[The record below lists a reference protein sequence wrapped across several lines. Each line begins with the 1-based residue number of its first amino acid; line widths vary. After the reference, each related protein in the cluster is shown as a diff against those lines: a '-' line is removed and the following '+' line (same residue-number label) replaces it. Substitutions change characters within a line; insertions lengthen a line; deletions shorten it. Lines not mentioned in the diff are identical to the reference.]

1 MRSLIRFLPALSAL
15 ALLAACRDRASSDS
29 GATDSA
35 LVRDLAMA
43 QREAPPQ
50 TVFNDAPVGGAMTG
64 NVAPDAPTPRR
75 APTPRPTPA
84 PRRESPPA
92 PVART
97 PRPTP
102 PAPVE
107 RAPSPAPATP
117 APGPAPGVIGVG
129 ARVGMTTNGR
139 TCTSALVGDKFTAT
153 VSTATVGSNG
163 AVIPAGATVVLEVI
177 SVEHA
182 DPVET
187 SRIRFHVRAI
197 DVNGEP
203 LPADGEVTTLGQ
215 MQVVRVSKGND
226 RTKVV
231 GGAIAGAVLGGMI
244 GKNTKG
250 TVIGAAAGAAAG
262 TAAAKRSQRSE
273 ACLPEGSEL
282 TLTLSREIVVRREGS
297 L

>member
-1 MRSLIRFLPALSAL
+1 MRSFIRFLPALSAL
-15 ALLAACRDRASSDS
+15 TLLAACRDRASSDS
-29 GATDSA
+29 SATDSA
-35 LVRDLAMA
+35 LVRELAMA

-50 TVFNDAPVGGAMTG
+50 TVFNDAPVGSMTET
-64 NVAPDAPTPRR
+64 VAPAAPTPRR
-75 APTPRPTPA
+75 APTPRSSPA
-84 PRRESPPA
+84 SRRESPPA

-102 PAPVE
+102 VE
-107 RAPSPAPATP
+107 RDPSPAATNTP
-117 APGPAPGVIGVG
+117 APTPGPAPAVIGVG

-153 VSTATVGSNG
+153 VSNAITGTNG

-182 DPVET
+182 DPVEM

-203 LPADGEVTTLGQ
+203 IPADGEVTTLGQ
-215 MQVVRVSKGND
+215 MEVVRVSKGND

-244 GKNTKG
+244 GKSTKG

-273 ACLPEGSEL
+273 ACLPQGSEL
-282 TLTLSREIVVRREGS
+282 TLTLSREIVVRREGT

>member
-1 MRSLIRFLPALSAL
+1 MHSLIRFLPALSAL
-15 ALLAACRDRASSDS
+15 ALLAACRDRASTDS

-64 NVAPDAPTPRR
+64 TVAPAPPTPRR
-75 APTPRPTPA
+75 APA
-84 PRRESPPA
+84 PRRESPTA
-92 PVART
+92 PVVRT
-97 PRPTP
+97 PRPAPST
-102 PAPVE
+102 PVE
-107 RAPSPAPATP
+107 RAPSPAPPSTTAS

-153 VSTATVGSNG
+153 VSAATVGSNG
-163 AVIPAGATVVLEVI
+163 AVIPAGSTVVLEVI

-182 DPVET
+182 DPVEM

-215 MQVVRVSKGND
+215 MEVVRVSKGND

-244 GKNTKG
+244 GKSTKG

-282 TLTLSREIVVRREGS
+282 TLTLSREIVVRREGT